1 MGPHRLYLNV
11 SYLLLIKT
19 SRSRLRFEI
28 SKLPQKPTDKQQLM
42 IARMRASLGKKVK
55 DFLHVANSYLPTLE
69 EADLKP
75 FEDETIDT
83 PVEESVEPEES
94 IDDSLDED
102 FNYEDEEES
111 EAPSVPPEAIILPL
125 PSNIISVKVKSSLE
139 SLLSVERELRK
150 GQANDALEGVRIGLA
165 NKSLL
170 LVTDV
175 NRSTST
181 KQSTRAWAGVRNAQ
195 SQIISHAH
203 AYQRAWKA
211 LKSIGTAEDLVFYQQ
226 LNQKDL
232 VVVKD
237 ISNAKRFGQGS
248 DSLAWFWRIGPS
260 KDSLTGEWMEEC
272 ECNFVISPSLDL

>member
-1 MGPHRLYLNV
+1 M
-11 SYLLLIKT
+11 LLIRT
-19 SRSRLRFEI
+19 PRSRLRSEI

-42 IARMRASLGKKVK
+42 IARMRARLARKVK
-55 DFLHVANSYLPTLE
+55 DFLQASNSYLPTLE
-69 EADLKP
+69 EADLKD

-94 IDDSLDED
+94 VDDSLDED
-102 FNYEDEEES
+102 FDYEDEEES
-111 EAPSVPPEAIILPL
+111 EAPSVPPEAIVLPL
-125 PSNIISVKVKSSLE
+125 PSNIISIKVKSSLE
-139 SLLSVERELRK
+139 SLISVERELRK

-181 KQSTRAWAGVRNAQ
+181 KQSTRAWASVRNAQ
-195 SQIISHAH
+195 SQILSHAH
-203 AYQRAWKA
+203 AYQRAWLA
-211 LKSIGTAEDLVFYQQ
+211 LQSIGTSEDLVLYHR

-272 ECNFVISPSLDL
+272 EWN